1 MKRRFLAAAMAVLA
15 SVSACTSVPRT
26 EAVYDGVSWAG
37 RLALRIDGTQ
47 PQSVSARFELRG
59 QPNGGR
65 FGLVTPIG
73 TQLMQA
79 DWSAQG
85 ARLRLPDGERLY
97 PDMEALTRDSLGEA
111 LPVGAL
117 FDWLQGRPVAGT
129 AFTATAT
136 GFAQSGWEV
145 NTSEQSAGRIEL
157 ARRAPAP
164 IVTLRII
171 FDPT

>member
-1 MKRRFLAAAMAVLA
+1 MRRRFLLVALA
-15 SVSACTSVPRT
+15 SVVAVSACTSVPRT
-26 EAVYDGVSWAG
+26 EGVRDGVAWAG
-37 RLALRIDGTQ
+37 RLALRIDGSQ
-47 PQSVSARFELRG
+47 PQSVSARFELQG
-59 QPNGGR
+59 HAGDGR

-85 ARLRLPDGERLY
+85 ARLRLPDGERQY

-111 LPVGAL
+111 LPVGSL

-129 AFTATAT
+129 PYTATAT

-145 NTSEQSAGRIEL
+145 DTREQSAGRIAL
-157 ARRAPAP
+157 ARREPAP
-164 IVTLRII
+164 VVTLRII